1 MNRGSSMLELLSF
14 FFFSL
19 LESDA
24 GGAGLSP
31 PAAWAA
37 VSRGTAVSATTN
49 IASVKSLAANL
60 LICRSR
66 FPSGT
71 PTPDLV
77 YLHSRRIGKF
87 PGDDLYLR
95 RRRATMARHA
105 GGNMTNMS
113 SR

>member
-24 GGAGLSP
+24 GGAGGAGLSP

-37 VSRGTAVSATTN
+37 VSRGTTN
-49 IASVKSLAANL
+49 ITSVKSLAANL

-66 FPSGT
+66 FPSGN

-77 YLHSRRIGKF
+77 YLNTRRIRTF

-95 RRRATMARHA
+95 RRRATMARDMRA
-105 GGNMTNMS
+105 GT
-113 SR
+113 